1 MRNFSFPI
9 GDFEEGVMWVSQ
21 TVPPQN
27 STLVHCGWHWE
38 GRCFAQH
45 LCNSELVDQAKMD
58 YIFVCSGHCCGHS
71 QKWGLGVRSR
81 IGWGWDLNFRL
92 ISSVTS
98 CKCLHDSSLKS
109 LTLWIQR
116 GMWSAAAR
124 IGFRPGLHV
133 CLWMWLRL
141 IRANSVF
148 GILLNGAEVFSC
160 HFVRPG
166 AYSYLVC
173 REINVKSEYAE
184 KPEPLL
190 FSVRTAL
197 TFVPVSPQFLKIC
210 YLHKSPDFPRS
221 SAVCPVGSSHPP
233 AFAPSS
239 GTWLPIACIVFGKC
253 FFTWTESLWFCFP
266 EIPLVL
272 YLFALISITWLWGG
286 LHMAYRHLWMLV
298 FFIIFNSLQV
308 RAATASFCPA
318 DIWCLGWTKLRNK

>member
-81 IGWGWDLNFRL
+81 IGWGWELNFRL

-197 TFVPVSPQFLKIC
+197 TFVPVSIPENLLPPQVPRLSQELCCVSCGLIPPSSLC
-210 YLHKSPDFPRS
+210 PQLRDMAAHCLHSVWKVLLRTNWKPLILLSRNPSGAVPLCPDFHHL
-221 SAVCPVGSSHPP
+221 AVGRTAHGLPAPLDVG
-233 AFAPSS
+233 F
-239 GTWLPIACIVFGKC
+239 
-253 FFTWTESLWFCFP
+253 
-266 EIPLVL
+266 
-272 YLFALISITWLWGG
+272 
-286 LHMAYRHLWMLV
+286 LHHL
-298 FFIIFNSLQV
+298 Q
-308 RAATASFCPA
+308 
-318 DIWCLGWTKLRNK
+318 